1 MKICI
6 LGAGAIGATLG
17 VRLAQAGHQ
26 VNAVARGTTLEQIRA
41 RGLGL
46 IQDGVQTLQPVR
58 AVDNP
63 GELGVQ
69 DLVVIAVKA
78 PALPAAVRRVTPL
91 LGSQTRVLTA
101 INGVPWWFFDGLPGP
116 LAGATLKA
124 VDPAGDLRS
133 FVPSPQVIGCVV
145 HISCS
150 LAAPGLAQHNF
161 GSELIVGDAL
171 GGASAALD
179 AVAAALAGAGFA
191 VRQSA
196 SVQRDIWFKLLGNM
210 TMNPVSALTGATC
223 DRILAEPGARALCS
237 AVMEE
242 ATLVGRHIGCALSE
256 SAEERH
262 AVTARLGAFKTSML
276 QDAEA
281 GRPLEVEGL
290 VGAVV
295 EIARR
300 LDLAIPHTET
310 LYGLI
315 RLFAASRESMRS
327 A

>member
-1 MKICI
+1 
-6 LGAGAIGATLG
+6 
-17 VRLAQAGHQ
+17 
-26 VNAVARGTTLEQIRA
+26 
-41 RGLGL
+41 
-46 IQDGVQTLQPVR
+46 
-58 AVDNP
+58 
-63 GELGVQ
+63 
-69 DLVVIAVKA
+69 
-78 PALPAAVRRVTPL
+78 
-91 LGSQTRVLTA
+91 
-101 INGVPWWFFDGLPGP
+101 
-116 LAGATLKA
+116 
-124 VDPAGDLRS
+124 
-133 FVPSPQVIGCVV
+133 
-145 HISCS
+145 
-150 LAAPGLAQHNF
+150 
-161 GSELIVGDAL
+161 
-171 GGASAALD
+171 
-179 AVAAALAGAGFA
+179 
-191 VRQSA
+191 
-196 SVQRDIWFKLLGNM
+196 
-210 TMNPVSALTGATC
+210 MNPVSALTGATC